1 MSYKTAAILGI
12 VLGILLLP
20 LFLVGVLLL
29 IRSLALFRAYEKPLE
44 PGTSPDACSWTGFG
58 HDWRTSLPGYPPGV
72 TCRNCLLRKD
82 RAVIAWSGFPPSGIP
97 AVPFPPHQL
106 WVPQN
111 VAKSKRKRGS
121 SPNLLI
127 MNAQPAVPQEIQLE
141 IVGFGSP

>member
-1 MSYKTAAILGI
+1 MSYKSAAILGF

-20 LFLVGVLLL
+20 AFLVGAILI
-29 IRSLALFRAYEKPLE
+29 IRSVSLLRAYNRPIE
-44 PGTSPDACSWTGFG
+44 PGTRPDDCSWTGFG
-58 HDWRTSLPGYPPGV
+58 HDWREGLPGYPAGV

-82 RAVIAWSGFPPSGIP
+82 RAVIAWSRFPPAGIP
-97 AVPFPPHQL
+97 AVPFPPRQL

-111 VAKSKRKRGS
+111 VAKSKRKRGD

-127 MNAQPAVPQEIQLE
+127 MDAQPAVPKEIQLD